1 MIDKKFKEAVSQRNL
16 SSLRDMLRN
25 RLLMDHD
32 VTGGMFKE
40 CWDECVREGVAVSL
54 YQEHDGRPLSGENS
68 ESNFNTLVG
77 QLATN
82 FSRERL
88 EKVLSIAKSLWA
100 DEQSSSSKE
109 SKVYEKRQPIES
121 AADSTAASGER
132 ILKETVICERE
143 LGTDEGDHSGFA
155 RERQAGRDGPRD
167 HGPERGMAHRRGGA
181 REGPEKARPRADRRM
196 PRKRAPGGDDRL
208 GRPDPRHDVAR
219 RGLLRRTRVRP
230 RDADG
235 GALHERGDGTP
246 EAAPHRSR

>member
-68 ESNFNTLVG
+68 ESNFYTLVG

-109 SKVYEKRQPIES
+109 SKVYKKRQPIES

-132 ILKETVICERE
+132 ILKETVISEREIKSTDSRQSAKHTTGSKAASGERILKETVICERE
-143 LGTDEGDHSGFA
+143 LGTDEGNHSGRSQGSKRSSGRRHVEEDEKDTSGVTPIIVA
-155 RERQAGRDGPRD
+155 AAVVAAAVIAGVVIFG
-167 HGPERGMAHRRGGA
+167 
-181 REGPEKARPRADRRM
+181 
-196 PRKRAPGGDDRL
+196 
-208 GRPDPRHDVAR
+208 
-219 RGLLRRTRVRP
+219 
-230 RDADG
+230 
-235 GALHERGDGTP
+235 
-246 EAAPHRSR
+246 